1 MSWFQRLKSGLTKSS
16 SKISEGLKQAFV
28 RKKLDEESLESLEE
42 VLLQADL
49 GVKTTQDLIAALR
62 SKKFDDPIEETQ
74 VKDVLAEEIE
84 TLLDP
89 VAKALTLP
97 EPGQGTSPF
106 VILMVGVNGSGKTTT
121 LGKLANLWKDQGYRV
136 RLAACDTFRAAAVEQ
151 LVTWGQRSGV
161 PIVTGRPNAD
171 PAGLA
176 YDALKQA
183 KEAGDDLLLIDTA
196 GRLQNKADLMAEL
209 SKIRRVLQKHGD
221 DVPHE
226 TLLVLDATVGQNAHT
241 QVQAFN
247 KVAPLTGLIITKLD
261 GTAKAGVVISLAK
274 KHILPIVSV
283 GVGESIDDLHP
294 FSAKEFSQ
302 AILGR

>member
-16 SKISEGLKQAFV
+16 SKISEGLKQVFV
-28 RKKLDEESLESLEE
+28 RKKLDDESLEALEE

-49 GVKTTQDLIAALR
+49 GLDTTQALIAALR
-62 SKKFDDPIEETQ
+62 SKKFDDPIDEGK

-84 TLLDP
+84 ALLEP
-89 VAKALTLP
+89 VAKALALP
-97 EPGQGTSPF
+97 EPGQSPSPF

-151 LVTWGQRSGV
+151 LVTWGQRAGV
-161 PIVTGRPNAD
+161 PVVTGKPNSD

-176 YDALKQA
+176 YDALTQA
-183 KEAGDDLLLIDTA
+183 KEADDDLLLIDTA
-196 GRLQNKADLMAEL
+196 GRLQNKTDLMAEL
-209 SKIRRVLQKHGD
+209 SKIRRVLQKQGD

-241 QVQAFN
+241 QVEAFN
-247 KVAPLTGLIITKLD
+247 EAAPLTSLIITKLD

-274 KHILPIVSV
+274 KHALPIVSI
-283 GVGESIDDLHP
+283 GVGEAIEDLHP
-294 FSAKEFSQ
+294 FSAKDFSQ